1 MTKQDIYNTI
11 LHHIE
16 GVNVVLS
23 ENLTFAYLPDK
34 PTQVQYCR
42 GSVVL
47 EHLNGQAF
55 KYQIEYYH
63 QPELVKKFTIRCV
76 GEVVT
81 PHYTPPEDE
90 M

>member
-1 MTKQDIYNTI
+1 MTKQDMYDTI

-23 ENLTFAYLPDK
+23 ENLIFAYQPDNIK
-34 PTQVQYCR
+34 EVQYCR
-42 GSVVL
+42 GTIVVL
-47 EHLNGQAF
+47 RENRQAF
-55 KYQIEYYH
+55 KFQIEYYH
-63 QPELVKKFTIRCV
+63 QPEVVKKFSIRCL

>member
-1 MTKQDIYNTI
+1 MTKQDLYNTI
-11 LHHIE
+11 LDHLE
-16 GVNVVLS
+16 GAKDILS
-23 ENLTFAYLPDK
+23 EQFTFAYHATEP
-34 PTQVQYCR
+34 QHVQYCR
-42 GSVVL
+42 GLIVVL
-47 EHLNGQAF
+47 KENGQAF

-63 QPELVKKFTIRCV
+63 QPEIVKKFSIRCV